1 MIKVEMM
8 KKLFLMAGLVL
19 LIAACSTDENE
30 EVKVEK
36 PIENPVEAT
45 APVTVQV
52 NDFSVTMTDFT
63 NAPAMTRSAV
73 DAANF
78 ADVKC
83 VTLAIYAGDEEVYKA
98 TQIKGDGTYTTFGV
112 FSFNIPIG
120 TYTLV
125 AIGRNYWT
133 GDEFV
138 LNSPSSAGYTSER
151 PRETFCHTQSVTVT
165 STTPLSLNVTLS
177 RIIAQLYIQS
187 TDGRSAGVTKIRT
200 TYAAGSKSFNPTT
213 GLALDDNGFSQTN
226 TPSQAVNSPIN
237 IYSNVFLTTDE
248 QTMGI
253 TIEALDASN
262 NVLFTKVVTAVP
274 LQRNRKTTL
283 SGAIFTA
290 GSSSTGIK
298 LETDWID
305 GDGNTVTF

>member
-1 MIKVEMM
+1 
-8 KKLFLMAGLVL
+8 MAGLVL
-19 LIAACSTDENE
+19 LTAACSTDENDG
-30 EVKVEK
+30 VKVEK

-151 PRETFCHTQSVTVT
+151 PRETFCHTRSVTVT
-165 STTPLSLNVTLS
+165 NTTPLSLNVTLS
-177 RIIAQLYIQS
+177 RVIAQLYIHS

-226 TPSQAVNSPIN
+226 NPSTAVNSPID
-237 IYSNVFLTTDE
+237 IVSDVFLTTDE
-248 QTMGI
+248 QTMDI

-262 NVLFTKVVTAVP
+262 NVLFTKVVTDVP

-298 LETDWID
+298 LETDWLD
-305 GDGNTVTF
+305 DNTVDF

>member
-19 LIAACSTDENE
+19 LTAACSTDENDG
-30 EVKVEK
+30 VKVEK

-112 FSFNIPIG
+112 
-120 TYTLV
+120 
-125 AIGRNYWT
+125 
-133 GDEFV
+133 
-138 LNSPSSAGYTSER
+138 
-151 PRETFCHTQSVTVT
+151 
-165 STTPLSLNVTLS
+165 
-177 RIIAQLYIQS
+177 
-187 TDGRSAGVTKIRT
+187 
-200 TYAAGSKSFNPTT
+200 
-213 GLALDDNGFSQTN
+213 
-226 TPSQAVNSPIN
+226 
-237 IYSNVFLTTDE
+237 
-248 QTMGI
+248 
-253 TIEALDASN
+253 
-262 NVLFTKVVTAVP
+262 
-274 LQRNRKTTL
+274 
-283 SGAIFTA
+283 
-290 GSSSTGIK
+290 
-298 LETDWID
+298 
-305 GDGNTVTF
+305 